1 MSQTIIIS
9 VHDPNIAYLLQRYAE
24 ESGHPTTYVCQ
35 NAEVPGLA
43 LTHEPALVILDMELI
58 EASNFQVVRQ
68 LKAEPATSNV
78 PVIIYSYLDEPPTG
92 WQEGVDGYLLK
103 SVMYDDFVAVVERA
117 SSKQS
122 AVKIHTDEVTTGVSN
137 ADKTKDS
144 IQQRPEPATEPKPG
158 RLEEELF
165 G

>member
-35 NAEVPGLA
+35 IAEVPSLVLA
-43 LTHEPALVILDMELI
+43 LKPALVILDMELI
-58 EASNFQVVRQ
+58 EALNFQIVRQ

-78 PVIIYSYLDEPPTG
+78 PVIIYSYLDEPPAG
-92 WQEGVDGYLLK
+92 WQEDIDGYLLK

-117 SSKQS
+117 SSKS
-122 AVKIHTDEVTTGVSN
+122 STVKTPSDEATAGRRN
-137 ADKTKDS
+137 AETTKDLM
-144 IQQRPEPATEPKPG
+144 QHRPEPATEPKPG